1 MTGKDRIDAAGASWL
16 VGFALLFAVNQV
28 LIRWT
33 NQGLQP
39 VFYAGVR
46 SLLAMVPVALWMIWR
61 GIPLRIAPG
70 TIGAGLLIGLAFSA
84 EFLFLFLALDM
95 TTVVH
100 TTILFYAMPVWLALA
115 GHFFLPEERI
125 TPAKA
130 AGLALAFAG
139 VVWAIVGRGGAG
151 GGGAGG
157 GGGGSGGGIGNLAG
171 DFCAVLGSMGWAA
184 TAFMARGSAMRR
196 VRPEE
201 QLMWML
207 AVSAVVM
214 IGLSPLFGPLIRD
227 LVPLHL
233 VALAVQ
239 AVVVVAGGYIGWLLV
254 LSIYPPAA
262 VASFSFLTPLFAV
275 LLGWLLLGE
284 PVRPGSFGSLA
295 LVAAGIVVMN
305 RAPKPV

>member
-1 MTGKDRIDAAGASWL
+1 MTGKDRIDATGAGWL

-28 LIRWT
+28 VIRWT

-46 SLLAMVPVALWMIWR
+46 SLVAMVPVALWMVRR

-70 TIGAGLLIGLAFSA
+70 TVGAGVLIGLAFSA
-84 EFLFLFLALDM
+84 EFLFLFLALDL

-100 TTILFYAMPVWLALA
+100 TSILFYAMPVWLALA
-115 GHFFLPEERI
+115 GHFLLPGERMN
-125 TPAKA
+125 AVKA

-139 VVWAIVGRGGAG
+139 VVWSIAQRG
-151 GGGAGG
+151 GGGTA
-157 GGGGSGGGIGNLAG
+157 SLVG

-184 TAFMARGSAMRR
+184 TAFLARGSAMRR
-196 VRPEE
+196 VRPEV

-207 AVSAVVM
+207 AVSALVM
-214 IGLSPLFGPLIRD
+214 LGLSPLFGPLIRD

-233 VALAVQ
+233 VALGVQ
-239 AVVVVAGGYIGWLLV
+239 AVVVVAGGYIGWLLI
-254 LSIYPPAA
+254 LSLYPPAS
-262 VASFSFLTPLFAV
+262 VASFSFLSPLFGV

-284 PVRPGSFGSLA
+284 PVRPGTFGA
-295 LVAAGIVVMN
+295 LGLVVAGIMLMN
-305 RAPKPV
+305 RVARPV

>member
-1 MTGKDRIDAAGASWL
+1 MTGKDRIDATGAGWL

-28 LIRWT
+28 VIRWT

-46 SLLAMVPVALWMIWR
+46 SLVAMVPVALWMVWC

-70 TIGAGLLIGLAFSA
+70 TVGAGLLIGLAFSA
-84 EFLFLFLALDM
+84 EFLFLFLALDL

-100 TTILFYAMPVWLALA
+100 TSILFYAMPVWLALA
-115 GHFFLPEERI
+115 GHFLLPGERM
-125 TPAKA
+125 TAVRA

-139 VVWAIVGRGGAG
+139 VVWSIAQRGDG
-151 GGGAGG
+151 GTA
-157 GGGGSGGGIGNLAG
+157 SLVG

-184 TAFMARGSAMRR
+184 TAFLARGSAMKR
-196 VRPEE
+196 VRPEV

-207 AVSAVVM
+207 AVSALVM
-214 IGLSPLFGPLIRD
+214 LGLSPLFGPLIRD

-233 VALAVQ
+233 VALGVQ
-239 AVVVVAGGYIGWLLV
+239 AVVVVAGGYIGWLLI
-254 LSIYPPAA
+254 LSLYPPAS
-262 VASFSFLTPLFAV
+262 VASFSFLTPLFGV

-284 PVRPGSFGSLA
+284 PVGPGTFGA
-295 LVAAGIVVMN
+295 LGLVVAGIMLMN
-305 RAPKPV
+305 RVARPV

>member
-1 MTGKDRIDAAGASWL
+1 MTGKDRIDATGAGWL

-28 LIRWT
+28 VIRWT

-46 SLLAMVPVALWMIWR
+46 SLVAMVPVALWMVWR

-70 TIGAGLLIGLAFSA
+70 TVGAGVLIGLAFSA
-84 EFLFLFLALDM
+84 EFLFLFLALDL

-100 TTILFYAMPVWLALA
+100 TSILFYAMPVWLALA
-115 GHFFLPEERI
+115 GHFLLPGERMN
-125 TPAKA
+125 AVKA

-139 VVWAIVGRGGAG
+139 VVWSIAQRG
-151 GGGAGG
+151 GGGTA
-157 GGGGSGGGIGNLAG
+157 SLVG

-184 TAFMARGSAMRR
+184 TAFLARGSAMRR
-196 VRPEE
+196 VRPEG

-207 AVSAVVM
+207 AVSALVM
-214 IGLSPLFGPLIRD
+214 LGLSPLFGPLIRD

-233 VALAVQ
+233 VALGVQ
-239 AVVVVAGGYIGWLLV
+239 AVVVVAGGYIGWLLI
-254 LSIYPPAA
+254 LSLYPPAS
-262 VASFSFLTPLFAV
+262 VASFSFLSPLFGV

-284 PVRPGSFGSLA
+284 PVQPGTFGA
-295 LVAAGIVVMN
+295 LGLVVAGIMLMN
-305 RAPKPV
+305 RVARLV